1 MLKKTPKKP
10 DAKAIAILL
19 LLILMTLAVFL
30 FYRVMMNF
38 PHFEIVLIAYMV
50 LSVAFVVAYLIYNR
64 GMSRRGVTREMLP
77 EEWSEEQKTEFLEDA
92 IRRRKNSRWM
102 ILPIFAFLFTFAMDA
117 MELFVIPF
125 FSEMFSNLFK

>member
-1 MLKKTPKKP
+1 MLEKSKKTPKKP
-10 DAKAIAILL
+10 DTKVVITLILL
-19 LLILMTLAVFL
+19 VLVTLAVFL

-64 GMSRRGVTREMLP
+64 GMTRRGVTPEMLP
-77 EEWSEEQKTEFLEDA
+77 EDWSDEQKTEFIEDG
-92 IRRRKNSRWM
+92 IRRQKKSRWM
-102 ILPIFAFLFTFAMDA
+102 IFPIFALLFTFAIDA

-125 FSEMFSNLFK
+125 FTEMFTK

>member
-1 MLKKTPKKP
+1 MLEKSKKTPKKP
-10 DAKAIAILL
+10 DTKVVITLILL
-19 LLILMTLAVFL
+19 VLVTIAVFL

-64 GMSRRGVTREMLP
+64 GMTRRGVTPEMLP
-77 EEWSEEQKTEFLEDA
+77 EDWSDEQKIEFIEDG
-92 IRRRKNSRWM
+92 IRRQKKSRWM
-102 ILPIFAFLFTFAMDA
+102 IFPIFALLFTFAIDA

-125 FSEMFSNLFK
+125 FTEMFTK